1 MPLSSRF
8 LPMLL
13 VALLVTTH
21 AACATTMQIEST
33 PSGAEVIYEGKPVGT
48 TPTSLQLPAG
58 GMGSKVE
65 LTLKKG
71 NLQKTVE
78 VPRSDIDIL
87 GLAAGAGV
95 DAVACAAIGGG
106 GFAASFFFPP
116 CGLMA
121 CLAPATFV
129 ELPVQ
134 LFLFGFQAPKTLS
147 VVLEPAPAKVA
158 PPPIEGTP
166 PPTSNYG
173 Y

>member
-1 MPLSSRF
+1 MPRSSRF

-13 VALLVTTH
+13 MAMVVTTH

-48 TPTSLQLPAG
+48 TPTNLQLPAG

-65 LTLKKG
+65 LTVKKG

-78 VPRSDIDIL
+78 VPRSEIDLL

-106 GFAASFFFPP
+106 GLAASFVFPL
-116 CGLMA
+116 CGVIA

-134 LFLFGFQAPKTLS
+134 LFMFGFQAPKTLS

-158 PPPIEGTP
+158 PPPIEGAP
-166 PPTSNYG
+166 PPTTNYG